1 MIVVLNFVCRWFFI
15 TGACWCWTFTGF
27 ISDILMGTKFI
38 WGIRIIC
45 LLVWCWLWMLPW
57 CNIYSTGPIEVL
69 LPFSPLLFSIVI
81 VILWGRVICMCF
93 RSCHQTC
100 SSSYWSNTLL
110 IFVSASPLPV
120 TASTSLHSIKWI
132 NWFHCMHTCTV
143 YIKSHIWSILQPY
156 THRFPLMSY
165 LQSVLIS
172 FSSFG
177 ALTIYMK

>member
-57 CNIYSTGPIEVL
+57 CNVYSTGPIEVL
-69 LPFSPLLFSIVI
+69 LPFSPLLFSLVI

-132 NWFHCMHTCTV
+132 NSIACTHAPFTSRATYGASSNLTLTGFPWCLICNPSWSPFHLLV
-143 YIKSHIWSILQPY
+143 LLLFIWS
-156 THRFPLMSY
+156 S
-165 LQSVLIS
+165 
-172 FSSFG
+172 
-177 ALTIYMK
+177 